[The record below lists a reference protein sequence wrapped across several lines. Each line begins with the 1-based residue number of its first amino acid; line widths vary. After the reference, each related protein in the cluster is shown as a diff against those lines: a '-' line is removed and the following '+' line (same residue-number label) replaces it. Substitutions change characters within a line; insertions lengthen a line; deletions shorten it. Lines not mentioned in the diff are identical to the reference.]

1 MRRAKVSIALAV
13 CLSVTA
19 AGAVAAAPDKGCSNG
34 DFTSIELNLTWQ
46 PGEPIP
52 GPGEDAWWDLTLA
65 GFATEGETPGS
76 IADAFGFG
84 SVAELYEAVAL
95 GIRAVDANGDGAICW
110 KTFPDTSN
118 GKAAYIFN
126 VVDGN
131 AAQH

>member
-76 IADAFGFG
+76 IAFRSG
-84 SVAELYEAVAL
+84 SVAYSGRASRIESFGPYAARAWRVASRRSRS
-95 GIRAVDANGDGAICW
+95 GSSRSRPGSGAR
-110 KTFPDTSN
+110 
-118 GKAAYIFN
+118 
-126 VVDGN
+126 
-131 AAQH
+131 